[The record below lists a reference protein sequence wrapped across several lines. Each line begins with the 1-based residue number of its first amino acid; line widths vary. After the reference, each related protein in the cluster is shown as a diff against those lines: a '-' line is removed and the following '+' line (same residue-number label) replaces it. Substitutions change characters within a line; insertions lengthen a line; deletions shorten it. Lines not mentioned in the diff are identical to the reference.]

1 MDLDVAGKSV
11 IITGGAL
18 NIGRG
23 IMLIYA

>member
-11 IITGGAL
+11 IITGGAP